1 MTTDKFII
9 IRSVRVMIEYQI
21 TNLTANI
28 IYFSLF

>member
-1 MTTDKFII
+1 
-9 IRSVRVMIEYQI
+9 MIEYQI